1 MQILKQTI
9 NSYEDTYKSGYDKS
23 YPSIELVRF
32 EKIFFKKKGLVLD
45 FGCGPGTNGIHFLKK
60 GYKVTFCDISINA
73 LKKVKEKI
81 KKSKLRKNFEIIN
94 LIKDQKFLVA
104 KSGKGRRR

>member
-1 MQILKQTI
+1 M
-9 NSYEDTYKSGYDKS
+9 
-23 YPSIELVRF
+23 
-32 EKIFFKKKGLVLD
+32 LD

-81 KKSKLRKNFEIIN
+81 KKSKLRKT
-94 LIKDQKFLVA
+94 LK
-104 KSGKGRRR
+104 